1 MDDGANEKMGS
12 KGNSFFARLDKM
24 KATRRSMVNMCRK
37 DIRETSTRAVI
48 VGEGPRIWAS
58 FTAAILD
65 HNVTPLRGEHVSSV
79 LC

>member
-1 MDDGANEKMGS
+1 
-12 KGNSFFARLDKM
+12 
-24 KATRRSMVNMCRK
+24 MVNMCRK
-37 DIRETSTRAVI
+37 DIRETSTRVVI